1 MAILSRDTDMKN
13 LKFPFTEKEHQIF
26 GTIARPAVKLSFFS
40 ERFGRWL
47 EVGQILADTGA
58 DISVI
63 PLPLGQILVSDVE
76 NGLPMNVGGILHSD
90 MSVNAF
96 VHRIET
102 RIGDYSFEMPVAI
115 SILTAVPPIWGRRE
129 ALDRF
134 TVCFV
139 KGGELVIEF
148 P

>member
-1 MAILSRDTDMKN
+1 MKK
-13 LKFPFTEKEHQIF
+13 LTFPCAEKEHHIF
-26 GTIARPAVKLSFFS
+26 GKITRPLVTLAFFS

-63 PLPLGQILVSDVE
+63 PLPLGQILVSDVG
-76 NGLPMNVGGILHSD
+76 NGIPMYLGGVLSSD

-96 VHRIET
+96 VHRIKA
-102 RIGDYSFEMPVAI
+102 RIRDYSFEMPVAVSLSSAI
-115 SILTAVPPIWGRRE
+115 PPIWGRRE

-134 TVCFV
+134 TVSFV
-139 KGGELVIEF
+139 EGRELVLEIRE
-148 P
+148 